1 MLVPKCSTFGIFL
14 HFKRRNMS
22 KIIQF
27 KDVSKDFKISL
38 RAKGIKGAITGLFK
52 RKKQTIHA
60 LKNVSFEI
68 EEGDIVGYIGPNGAG
83 KSTTIKIMSGI
94 LTPTSGEC
102 DILGFTPW
110 KNRKNYVKHIGVVFG
125 QRSQLWWDVP
135 VIDSFDLL
143 KDIYKIPDAEYKETL
158 EMLTKTLKLEEL
170 LNRPLRQLSLG
181 QKMKCE
187 LAGSLLHRPKILFL
201 DEPTIGLDAVTKL
214 SVRQFVK
221 EINKK
226 WGTTVILTTHD
237 MSDIEALTN
246 KIILIGRGQILYN
259 GSFTAIKQKYGNIK
273 TIDVQ
278 FKQEEKKIDLPGYEI
293 VSHEKNTA
301 VIRNLPETEFNT
313 KDFVAELSK
322 YEIVDFS
329 IRPISV
335 DEVLAKLYADYEL

>member
-1 MLVPKCSTFGIFL
+1 
-14 HFKRRNMS
+14 MS
-22 KIIQF
+22 KLIQF
-27 KDVSKDFKISL
+27 NNICKDFKISV
-38 RAKGIKGAITGLFK
+38 RKKGFKNVILNFFK
-52 RKKQTIHA
+52 REHKTINA

-102 DILGFTPW
+102 SIMGYCPW
-110 KNRKNYVKHIGVVFG
+110 KDRRQYVKNIGVVFG

-135 VIDSFDLL
+135 IIDSFELL
-143 KDIYKIPDAEYKETL
+143 KDIYKIPNKEYNETL
-158 EMLTKTLKLEEL
+158 NELIETLNLKEL

-187 LAGSLLHRPKILFL
+187 LAGSLLHRPKLLFL

-214 SVRQFVK
+214 SVRKFIQQ
-221 EINKK
+221 INQK
-226 WGTTVILTTHD
+226 WGTTIILTTHD

-259 GSFTAIKQKYGNIK
+259 GSFSAIKQKYDNIK
-273 TIDVQ
+273 QIEIE
-278 FKQEEKKIDLPGYEI
+278 FKHEYENLEFQNYEV
-293 VSHEKNTA
+293 VSHNKNMAT
-301 VIRNLPETEFNT
+301 IKNLPNVAFNT
-313 KDFVAELSK
+313 KDFINEISQK

-329 IRPISV
+329 VKSISV
-335 DEVLAKLYADYEL
+335 DEILAKLYTELDL